1 MAILIT
7 FISFAQSK
15 KNQLLENINQLSM
28 IMPIL
33 TLQNNN
39 YRDEE
44 NKQVLSY
51 LVQLL
56 WIFSGVGCEFQV

>member
-33 TLQNNN
+33 TLHNNN
-39 YRDEE
+39 HRDEE

-56 WIFSGVGCEFQV
+56 

>member
-15 KNQLLENINQLSM
+15 KKQLLENINQLSM

-56 WIFSGVGCEFQV
+56 